1 MNNNLIYVTKVSGE
15 RALFNEDQL
24 RRSLKHSNTDDE
36 LIEQVI
42 KKVKSELYDSIST
55 KKIYEMAFKLIRK
68 KSSQSASRY
77 KLKRSILEL
86 GPTGF
91 PFENFISEL
100 LKFKNY
106 STEVGTIVK
115 GNCVSHEVDILADK
129 ENSYLIIECKFHSD
143 QRRICDVKVPLYIH
157 SRFLDVMV
165 ELKKKPEFA
174 NKHFSGGLV
183 TNTRFSSDA
192 LAYGTCMGMFMLS
205 WDYPQDKSLKS
216 LIDQSGL
223 HPLTSLMTL
232 TRYEKQQLLNKGI
245 VLCKSLNGNEKILHE
260 IQVSAPRIKKILS
273 EVEFLCHPKNN
284 EEE

>member
-1 MNNNLIYVTKVSGE
+1 MNYTPIYVTKFSGE
-15 RALFNEDQL
+15 KDLFNEDKL
-24 RRSLKHSNTDDE
+24 RTSLKRSNTDEE

-42 KKVKSELYDSIST
+42 EKVKSELYDSIST
-55 KKIYEMAFKLIRK
+55 KTIYEMAFKLLRK
-68 KSSQSASRY
+68 KSTQSASRY
-77 KLKRSILEL
+77 KLKRAILEL

-115 GNCVSHEVDILADK
+115 GHCVSHEVDILADK

-143 QRRICDVKVPLYIH
+143 QRRICDIKVPLYIH
-157 SRFLDVMV
+157 SRFLDVET
-165 ELKKKPEFA
+165 ELKRKTQYI
-174 NKHFSGGLV
+174 NKNFFGGLV

-205 WDYPQDKSLKS
+205 WDYPQGKSLKS

-232 TRYEKQQLLNKGI
+232 TKFEKQQLLNKGI
-245 VLCKSLNGNEKILHE
+245 VLCKNLIGNEKILQE
-260 IQVSAPRIKKILS
+260 IQVSAPRIKKVLS
-273 EVEFLCHPKNN
+273 EVVLLCDPKNT
-284 EEE
+284 EE